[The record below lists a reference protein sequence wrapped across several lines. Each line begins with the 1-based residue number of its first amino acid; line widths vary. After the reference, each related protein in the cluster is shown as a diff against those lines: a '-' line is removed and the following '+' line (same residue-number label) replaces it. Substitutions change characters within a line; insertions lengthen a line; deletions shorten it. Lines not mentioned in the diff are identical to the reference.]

1 MIDVENV
8 EFSVAV
14 VIRSESLR
22 FGQLT
27 FVWRLVKMVRSP
39 QTYGVQLLYLCVRW
53 RPSRLSVARWFL
65 RRLTASRASV
75 NISMQFLF
83 ATQAWSRQTDI
94 FGSISF
100 EFCMCWMFC
109 LCFFCLV
116 LFIHI
121 YNRNGCGWIYVC
133 VCVNACSCPISVD
146 GWMMMLMLM
155 RWGWLKQVR
164 MCVQFFVFGNRT
176 SVWLFLM
183 ADYLNKFRFFFW

>member
-1 MIDVENV
+1 MIDIENV

-83 ATQAWSRQTDI
+83 ATQAWSRQTDN

-109 LCFFCLV
+109 LCFLFVWFCS
-116 LFIHI
+116 FIYTIEMDVGGYMFVFVWMRVH
-121 YNRNGCGWIYVC
+121 VPFQ
-133 VCVNACSCPISVD
+133 S
-146 GWMMMLMLM
+146 MMMLMLM